1 LTSINTCAK
10 IQMVVLCIFTQYI
23 AKVLLEISALIQ
35 SILKMEVTPRLLGDI
50 MGYSFYPGCTLKN
63 KASRLEISA
72 LESARLLNKELKELP
87 EWQCCGAVYPL
98 ARDEIVTILG
108 SIRSLI
114 RARELGNK
122 LVTLCAAC
130 HHVLK
135 RSNWA
140 IKNKKDV
147 RDKTNNFLQD
157 ESDYFGE
164 TEVIHYLEFLRDEVG
179 FDKIKSAAQG
189 RLKGKR
195 VGAYYGCLLLRPE
208 KELKFDNPEQ
218 PTIMEDFIRS
228 LGGQPV
234 EYPFRN
240 ECCGGYLNLKNPES
254 AHKMG
259 NRIISSA
266 TEHSA
271 EEIITACP
279 LCLYNLNQSFLNG
292 NSCENSNIKVT
303 YFTELLYEVLDPT
316 KKEVAYG

>member
-1 LTSINTCAK
+1 
-10 IQMVVLCIFTQYI
+10 
-23 AKVLLEISALIQ
+23 
-35 SILKMEVTPRLLGDI
+35 

-63 KASRLEISA
+63 KASRLEETA
-72 LESARLLNKELKELP
+72 LESARLLNIELTELP

-114 RARELGNK
+114 RARELDNK

-140 IKNKKDV
+140 IKNKEDV
-147 RDKTNNFLQD
+147 RDKANNFLQD
-157 ESDYFGE
+157 EPDYFGE
-164 TEVIHYLEFLRDEVG
+164 TEVIHYLEFLRDEIG
-179 FDKIKSAAQG
+179 FDKIKTAAG
-189 RLKGKR
+189 DRLESKK
-195 VGAYYGCLLLRPE
+195 VAAYYGCLLLRPE
-208 KELKFDNPEQ
+208 KELEFDNPEQ
-218 PTIMEDFIRS
+218 PTIMEDFIES
-228 LGGQPV
+228 LGGQAV
-234 EYPFRN
+234 KYPYRN

-266 TEHSA
+266 MEHGA

-279 LCLYNLNQSFLNG
+279 LCLYNLDQSFLNG
-292 NSCENSNIKVT
+292 QTCEKSNIEVT
-303 YFTELLYEVLDPT
+303 YFTELLYQVLSPA